1 MARKHSR
8 LNLSKGGRLETL
20 WSENRPTSAPSD
32 PKWTSNNLKL
42 QPHELQQ
49 NPEIAEQSACVQTKR
64 NKVSKHT
71 STGSDGNGWARHNLN
86 PTTCLLTKRP
96 LNI

>member
-32 PKWTSNNLKL
+32 PKWTSDNLKL

-49 NPEIAEQSACVQTKR
+49 NPEIAEQSACVQKSEIKSVNIQVPDLTAA
-64 NKVSKHT
+64 V
-71 STGSDGNGWARHNLN
+71 GPD
-86 PTTCLLTKRP
+86 TT
-96 LNI
+96 